1 MVDECEN
8 GDGATAAR
16 RYSHQDHKT
25 KEAGDSSDGVD
36 SISFLPDVILQSIL
50 SSLPTEIAIKTS
62 ILSKRWR
69 HVWSDTP
76 CLSFDW
82 IRPHGP
88 KGDIINKILGRYKAR
103 KMISFKLNANL
114 QDDIP
119 YIDRWI
125 EFAMSRNVEN
135 MSLVFGYDGD
145 HKYHVPDSFYIS
157 NSFKQLSVK
166 YSFIDLKLPSFPVSW
181 TSLKILYLKSCKL
194 SEECMDKILSG
205 CPVLESLTLDFCDKL
220 LVLDLSKYLRLRTLV
235 IKRNIWV
242 PGPTQIIAPHIH
254 YLSLTNS
261 QLPCTLVDV
270 SSLKE
275 ARMEICFCAL
285 EDLEADFLQ
294 TMVLRMLE
302 KLQHVDKLTFGE
314 NFLTVLTLAELRR
327 VPIPRFKVKDLTLET
342 MISQYVIPGIVRVL
356 QNSPELEKLTTIHR
370 MKFGTITKN
379 KIDTYLDLQGV
390 KKDQR
395 WSLEARVF
403 ENLKHWDVE
412 SRHVAS
418 FMELMFTKTKTLEK
432 MVVWFYS
439 YRKGQTLEEL
449 PEMVPVLADKN
460 NVSIV
465 LHLFK
470 PDHRV

>member
-16 RYSHQDHKT
+16 SYSHQDHKT
-25 KEAGDSSDGVD
+25 KEAGDSSDGGD

-82 IRPHGP
+82 IIPHGP
-88 KGDIINKILGRYKAR
+88 KGDIINKILDRYTAR
-103 KMISFKLNANL
+103 KMMSFKLSANMR
-114 QDDIP
+114 DDIP
-119 YIDRWI
+119 YIDRWLV
-125 EFAMSRNVEN
+125 FAMSRNVEN
-135 MSLVFGYDGD
+135 MSLKFGYEGER
-145 HKYHVPDSFYIS
+145 KYHVPDSFYIS
-157 NSFKQLSVK
+157 NPFKQFSSVK

-194 SEECMDKILSG
+194 SEERMDKILSG

-220 LVLDLSKYLRLRTLV
+220 LVLDLSKYLRLTL
-235 IKRNIWV
+235 
-242 PGPTQIIAPHIH
+242 
-254 YLSLTNS
+254 
-261 QLPCTLVDV
+261 
-270 SSLKE
+270 
-275 ARMEICFCAL
+275 
-285 EDLEADFLQ
+285 
-294 TMVLRMLE
+294 
-302 KLQHVDKLTFGE
+302 
-314 NFLTVLTLAELRR
+314 VLTLAELRR

-342 MISQYVIPGIVRVL
+342 MISQYVIPGIVRML
-356 QNSPELEKLTTIHR
+356 QNSPELKKLTTIHR
-370 MKFGTITKN
+370 MKFGTITVFFHN
-379 KIDTYLDLQGV
+379 QG
-390 KKDQR
+390 
-395 WSLEARVF
+395 SALVF
-403 ENLKHWDVE
+403 ENLKHWDVK

-418 FMELMFTKTKTLEK
+418 FMELMLKKTKTLEK

>member
-16 RYSHQDHKT
+16 SYSHQDHKT
-25 KEAGDSSDGVD
+25 KEAGDSSDSVD

-157 NSFKQLSVK
+157 NSFKQLK
-166 YSFIDLKLPSFPVSW
+166 
-181 TSLKILYLKSCKL
+181 
-194 SEECMDKILSG
+194 CMDKILSG

-235 IKRNIWV
+235 IK
-242 PGPTQIIAPHIH
+242 Q
-254 YLSLTNS
+254 
-261 QLPCTLVDV
+261 
-270 SSLKE
+270 

>member
-1 MVDECEN
+1 MGDEDGN
-8 GDGATAAR
+8 GDGATAALR
-16 RYSHQDHKT
+16 IYGHQEHKT
-25 KEAGDSSDGVD
+25 KAGDSSDGVD
-36 SISFLPDVILQSIL
+36 SISFLPDVILQTIL
-50 SSLPTEIAIKTS
+50 SYIPTEIAIKTS

-88 KGDIINKILGRYKAR
+88 KGDIINKILGRYTAR

-205 CPVLESLTLDFCDKL
+205 CP
-220 LVLDLSKYLRLRTLV
+220 
-235 IKRNIWV
+235 RNIWV

-314 NFLTVLTLAELRR
+314 NFLTVCFL
-327 VPIPRFKVKDLTLET
+327 VF
-342 MISQYVIPGIVRVL
+342 
-356 QNSPELEKLTTIHR
+356 
-370 MKFGTITKN
+370 
-379 KIDTYLDLQGV
+379 QG
-390 KKDQR
+390 R
-395 WSLEARVF
+395 YG
-403 ENLKHWDVE
+403 HYY
-412 SRHVAS
+412 
-418 FMELMFTKTKTLEK
+418 FTNVT
-432 MVVWFYS
+432 
-439 YRKGQTLEEL
+439 
-449 PEMVPVLADKN
+449 PV
-460 NVSIV
+460 
-465 LHLFK
+465 
-470 PDHRV
+470 